1 MYRRVQVGALTT
13 VRGVLNDMDLSSYR
27 RDLDART
34 ATSLHR
40 TGTPPFM
47 AHELLNP
54 KGDVKHLYRHD
65 LESLFCVM
73 LVLVSRHRLP
83 IGPLLPP
90 ATPPQPPPRCILDLP
105 HSVAPFN
112 AWFDGNASWNTLYV
126 IKSNLFNITQDVDE
140 APYNQVHETFKGFV
154 VWIKRLWKLFR
165 QGFSARVAYNDS
177 LESSDAE
184 TVPLPATGFIE
195 PDVKPMLPAPTTFD
209 NETLDGYVT
218 YDSFLRVMYSFNNV
232 ALIVSYTTEE
242 RNVART

>member
-154 VWIKRLWKLFR
+154 VWIKRLLHLFKK
-165 QGFSARVAYNDS
+165 GFSARDDFRES
-177 LESSDAE
+177 LDDFGTEA
-184 TVPLPATGFIE
+184 VPLPATGLIE
-195 PDVKPMLPAPTTFD
+195 PRATPMLQAPPTFD

-218 YDSFLRVMYSFNNV
+218 YDSFLKVMYSFDNV
-232 ALIVSYTTEE
+232 ALTVWYSTEE
-242 RNVART
+242 RNAASN